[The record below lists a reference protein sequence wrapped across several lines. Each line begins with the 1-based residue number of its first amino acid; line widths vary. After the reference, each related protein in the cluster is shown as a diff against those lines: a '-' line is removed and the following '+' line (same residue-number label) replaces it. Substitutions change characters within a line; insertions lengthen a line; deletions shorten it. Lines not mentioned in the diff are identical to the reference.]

1 MKQRQVMLM
10 INPPIPLR
18 FDGIVKYA
26 REHNWHLTLA
36 NRLVRAPRGWNG
48 DGALVTLRGDA
59 ETSRFVEGLV
69 KAHIPVVDL
78 TSYMPEV
85 NVPRVIPD
93 YMSAGRLAGAHFVE
107 MGLKR
112 VVWFSTIWTNVHSLF
127 FDGLAERWAKP
138 QKIVLADL
146 VPKTKLDDVDR
157 FADVMGPRLCALPKP
172 VGILTYNDEEATR
185 LLALCLELGI
195 KVPDEIAIL
204 GIGNDTFLCENQ
216 PVPLS
221 SVIDDLSSNGYEAAA
236 LLERLMNGERP
247 PEQPILVPCQGLVAR
262 RSTDILAVDNLILRK
277 ALVYLKQHLVH
288 PPSAIQLSEK
298 VGVSRATLD
307 RLFATNLGRSMH
319 DEVIRLRLAKAKDLL
334 SDDTLTVGEIS
345 EMCGFCNPGHFI
357 NVFKKAVGITPSKWR
372 EG

>member
-18 FDGIVKYA
+18 FDGIVRYA
-26 REHNWHLTLA
+26 REHGWHLTLA

-59 ETSRFVEGLV
+59 GTSRFVEGLV
-69 KAHIPVVDL
+69 RAHIPVVDL
-78 TSYMPEV
+78 TFYMPEV

-93 YMSAGRLAGAHFVE
+93 YMSAGRLAGAHFAE

-138 QKIVLADL
+138 QRIVLADL
-146 VPKTKLDDVDR
+146 VPKAKLDDVDR
-157 FADVMGPRLCALPKP
+157 FADVMGPRLCALPKH
-172 VGILTYNDEEATR
+172 VGILTYNDEEAAR

-195 KVPDEIAIL
+195 RVPDEIAIL

-221 SVIDDLSSNGYEAAA
+221 SVIDDLSRNGYEAAA

-247 PEQPILVPCQGLVAR
+247 PEQPILVPCQGLAAR
-262 RSTDILAVDNLILRK
+262 RSTDILAVDNPILRK
-277 ALVYLKQHLVH
+277 ALEYLRPRLVH

-319 DEVIRLRLAKAKDLL
+319 DEVMRLRLAKAKELL
-334 SDDTLTVGEIS
+334 SEDALTVGEIA

-357 NVFKKAVGITPSKWR
+357 NVFKKEVGITPSKWR

>member
-1 MKQRQVMLM
+1 MLM

-18 FDGIVKYA
+18 FDGILKYA

-93 YMSAGRLAGAHFVE
+93 YMSAGRLAGAHFAEV
-107 MGLKR
+107 GLKH
-112 VVWFSTIWTNVHSLF
+112 VAWFSTIWTNVHSLF
-127 FDGLAERWAKP
+127 FDGLSERWPKP
-138 QKIVLADL
+138 PKIVLSSL

-157 FADVMGPRLCALPKP
+157 FANVMSPRLIALPKP
-172 VGILTYNDEEATR
+172 VGILTYNDEEAAR
-185 LLALCLELGI
+185 ILALCIELGI

-204 GIGNDTFLCENQ
+204 GIGNDIFLCENQ
-216 PVPLS
+216 TVPIS
-221 SVIDDLSSNGYEAAA
+221 SVMDNLERNGYEAAA
-236 LLERLMNGERP
+236 LLERLMDGASP
-247 PEQPILVPCQGLVAR
+247 PTKPVLVPCQGLAAR
-262 RSTDILAVDNLILRK
+262 RSTDILAVDNPILRK
-277 ALVYLKQHLVH
+277 ALEYLKPRLVH

-319 DEVIRLRLAKAKDLL
+319 DEVIRLRLTKAKDLL
-334 SDDTLTVGEIS
+334 SDDMLTVGEIA